1 MAHAR
6 QTIRIRV
13 KRNGNGNGTFKPC
26 GTCGGTGIVAGSG
39 GKRQR
44 KRR

>member
-1 MAHAR
+1 MGK

-13 KRNGNGNGTFKPC
+13 KRNSSGNGTYKPC
-26 GTCGGTGIVAGSG
+26 GTCGGTGIVAGAG